1 MALKY
6 FLGQCSIVYVSSLS
20 VSAQRE
26 NNKRF
31 IHEIGKEGNVKNFFY
46 ENGKNCIYSHDVSVN
61 RCADVYNRCADQEG
75 LSGRGWISHF
85 RENSN
90 LFYSHCKVAGNKP
103 LISSANKIT
112 TGKYLWSAQSS
123 RAVAF
128 K

>member
-1 MALKY
+1 M
-6 FLGQCSIVYVSSLS
+6 YVPSLS

-31 IHEIGKEGNVKNFFY
+31 IHEIGKEGNVNIFFY

-75 LSGRGWISHF
+75 VSGRGWISHF

-90 LFYSHCKVAGNKP
+90 LFHSHCKVTGNKP
-103 LISSANKIT
+103 LISTANKLPLENIYVQL
-112 TGKYLWSAQSS
+112 KPQKLLQVKFRCIVSESVS
-123 RAVAF
+123 
-128 K
+128 